1 MTASDNFVII
11 RPIHFDGQHPLD
23 SAAHTHIILINW
35 NSFDKTRRCLGS
47 LEELAQAPDHV
58 WVIDNGSTDNSAS
71 GLENYLKKSPL
82 SATLVR
88 SGQNFGFGG
97 GCNIGIQRAMEAG
110 ADSFWLLNN
119 DAIADTHALQSM
131 QEALHSDPRIG
142 AVGSVIYDLH
152 KPESVEVWGGGQ
164 VLLWAGLA
172 THFHH
177 PVAAARL
184 DYITGASLLLRRQA
198 LQDVGLFDE
207 DQFFMYW
214 EDTDLCL
221 RLRRR
226 GWKLTVA
233 ALSRIWHE
241 HSSSLG
247 RAHPLKDYY
256 VTRSTGAFLQRYTR
270 YPRVAWAIGT
280 SLRLFRRLCSFQPAN
295 WPAIHQA
302 WTGQDYAGEY
312 TDYAEREA
320 RQERRQQLRIAIEAN
335 TLQGKRAG
343 IGHYA
348 EQLCAALAENP
359 KVRLSYFTA
368 NGWSTRMPSPAGLHI
383 PKRFASTWKKKIPMG
398 RSLQLILQQW
408 QLRKLSQQWHPDVIL
423 GINYIL
429 PKTARPTVLVVHDL
443 SHLRHPEMHPP
454 GRVRFLQKHLR
465 PTLARTNVIL
475 TISRFSKQELLH
487 YFPELAGRIR
497 VIYPGIAERF
507 RQPSTDEQQ
516 RALRAALGGETRRY
530 FLFLSTLEP
539 RKNVER
545 LLRAYALLPDNVKS
559 QHPLV
564 MVGQMGWQESRFA
577 PMLDALIQ
585 RGEVL
590 MPGYLRDE
598 LLPALYQGAQALLY
612 PSLYEGFGLPPI
624 EAMAC
629 GCPVLVSQVT
639 AMPEVCGDAAIYCD
653 PLDEASI
660 RRGILQ
666 LQDDALC
673 QKLAA
678 QGRAH
683 AARFTWR
690 GDKTAAL
697 LNAAVRASS

>member
-1 MTASDNFVII
+1 MDPAI
-11 RPIHFDGQHPLD
+11 
-23 SAAHTHIILINW
+23 HTHIILINW
-35 NSFDKTRRCLGS
+35 NSFDKTRRCLRS
-47 LEELAQAPDHV
+47 LEELVQPPEHV
-58 WVIDNGSTDNSAS
+58 WVIDNGSTDNSAAA
-71 GLENYLKKSPL
+71 LENMLKTSPL
-82 SATLVR
+82 PVTLVR

-119 DAIADTHALQSM
+119 DAIADRHALHTL
-131 QEALHSDPRIG
+131 QETIHSDLQIG

-152 KPESVEVWGGGQ
+152 KPESVEVWGGGR

-172 THFHH
+172 THLHH
-177 PVAAARL
+177 PNPARL

-198 LQDVGLFDE
+198 LQDAGLFDE

-221 RLRRR
+221 RLRQR
-226 GWKLTVA
+226 GWKLAVA
-233 ALSRIWHE
+233 AHSRIWHE

-247 RAHPLKDYY
+247 RASPLKDYY
-256 VTRSTGAFLQRYTR
+256 VTRSTGAFLQRYAR
-270 YPRVAWAIGT
+270 YPGLAWGLGT
-280 SLRLFRRLCSFQPAN
+280 SVRLFRRLCSFQPAN
-295 WPAIHQA
+295 WQAIHQA
-302 WTGQDYAGEY
+302 WLGLDYSGER
-312 TDYAEREA
+312 TDYAEAEA
-320 RQERRQQLRIAIEAN
+320 RQERRQQLRIAVEAN

-359 KVRLSYFTA
+359 RIRLSYFTA
-368 NGWSTRMPSPAGLHI
+368 HGWSTSMPAPAGLHI

-408 QLRKLSQQWHPDVIL
+408 QLRKLSQQWHPDVVL

-465 PTLARTNVIL
+465 PALARSNVIL
-475 TISRFSKQELLH
+475 TISRFSKEELLH

-507 RQPSTDEQQ
+507 RQPCTAEQQ
-516 RALRAALGGETRRY
+516 RALQAALGGETRRY

-545 LLRAYALLPDNVKS
+545 LLHAYDRLPSHIKR

-564 MVGQMGWQESRFA
+564 MVGQMGWQECRFA
-577 PMLDALIQ
+577 PILHTLMQ

-660 RRGILQ
+660 RQGILQ

-673 QKLAA
+673 RKLAE

-683 AARFTWR
+683 AAQFTWQ
-690 GDKTAAL
+690 GGKIAAM
-697 LNAAVRASS
+697 LNAAVRAGS

>member
-1 MTASDNFVII
+1 M
-11 RPIHFDGQHPLD
+11 D
-23 SAAHTHIILINW
+23 SATHTHIILINW

-58 WVIDNGSTDNSAS
+58 WVIDNGSTDNSAA
-71 GLENYLKKSPL
+71 GLENYLKKSRL

-97 GCNIGIQRAMEAG
+97 GCNIGIQRAMEAD

-119 DAIADTHALQSM
+119 DAIADTHALQAM
-131 QEALHSDPRIG
+131 QTQLHSDPEIG

-152 KPESVEVWGGGQ
+152 NPEKVEVWGGGR

-172 THFHH
+172 THLHH
-177 PVAAARL
+177 PAHIASL
-184 DYITGASLLLRRQA
+184 DYITGASLLIRRKA

-226 GWKLTVA
+226 GWKLAVA
-233 ALSRIWHE
+233 ANSRIWHE

-247 RAHPLKDYY
+247 RSNPLKDYY
-256 VTRSTGAFLQRYTR
+256 VTRSTGAFLQRYAQH
-270 YPRVAWAIGT
+270 PRLAWGIGT
-280 SLRLFRRLCSFQPAN
+280 SVRLIRRLCSLQPSN

-302 WTGQDYAGEY
+302 WQGKEYNGER
-312 TDYAEREA
+312 TDYAAVEA
-320 RQERRQQLRIAIEAN
+320 RQERRKQLRIAVEAN

-368 NGWSTRMPSPAGLHI
+368 QSWSKTMPPPAGLHI
-383 PKRFASTWKKKIPMG
+383 PKRWTSTWKKKIPMG
-398 RSLQLILQQW
+398 RALQLILQKW
-408 QLRKLSQQWHPDVIL
+408 QLRKLSEQWHPDVVL

-429 PKTARPTVLVVHDL
+429 PKSERPTVLVVHDL

-465 PTLARTNVIL
+465 PALARTHAVL
-475 TISRFSKQELLH
+475 TISQFSKQELLH
-487 YFPELAGRIR
+487 FFPELAGRIR

-507 RQPSTDEQQ
+507 RQPPSPEQE
-516 RALRAALGGETRRY
+516 RALLAALGGETRRY

-545 LLRAYALLPDNVKS
+545 LLKAYDQLPKHVKS

-564 MVGQMGWQESRFA
+564 MVGQMGWQECRFA
-577 PMLDALIQ
+577 PLLHTLIQ

-598 LLPALYQGAQALLY
+598 LLPALYQRAQALLY

-629 GCPVLVSQVT
+629 GCPVLVSQIT

-653 PLDEASI
+653 PLDETSI
-660 RRGILQ
+660 RLGILQ

-683 AARFTWR
+683 AARFTWQ

-697 LNAAVRASS
+697 LNAAVRAGS

>member
-1 MTASDNFVII
+1 MVGNS
-11 RPIHFDGQHPLD
+11 LD
-23 SAAHTHIILINW
+23 PAIHTHIILINW
-35 NSFDKTRRCLGS
+35 NSFDKTRRCLRS
-47 LEELAQAPDHV
+47 LEELVQPPEHV
-58 WVIDNGSTDNSAS
+58 WVIDNGSTDNSAAA
-71 GLENYLKKSPL
+71 LENMLKTSPL
-82 SATLVR
+82 PVTLVR

-97 GCNIGIQRAMEAG
+97 GCNIGIQRAVEEG

-131 QEALHSDPRIG
+131 QEALHSDPRTG

-152 KPESVEVWGGGQ
+152 KPENVEVWGGGR

-172 THFHH
+172 THLHH
-177 PVAAARL
+177 PNPARL

-221 RLRRR
+221 RLRQR
-226 GWKLTVA
+226 GWKLAVA
-233 ALSRIWHE
+233 AHSRIWHE

-247 RAHPLKDYY
+247 RASPLKDYY
-256 VTRSTGAFLQRYTR
+256 VTRSTGAFLQRYAR
-270 YPRVAWAIGT
+270 YPSLAWGLGT
-280 SLRLFRRLCSFQPAN
+280 SVRLFRRLCSFQPAN
-295 WPAIHQA
+295 WQAIHQA
-302 WTGQDYAGEY
+302 WLGLDYSGER
-312 TDYAEREA
+312 TDYAEAEA
-320 RQERRQQLRIAIEAN
+320 RQERRQQLRIAVEAN

-359 KVRLSYFTA
+359 RIRLSYFTA
-368 NGWSTRMPSPAGLHI
+368 HGWSTSMPAPAGLHI

-408 QLRKLSQQWHPDVIL
+408 QLRKLSQQWHPDVVL

-465 PTLARTNVIL
+465 PALARSNVIL
-475 TISRFSKQELLH
+475 TISRFSKEELLH

-507 RQPSTDEQQ
+507 RQPCTAEQQ
-516 RALRAALGGETRRY
+516 RALQAALGGETRRY

-545 LLRAYALLPDNVKS
+545 LLHAYDRLPSHIKR

-577 PMLDALIQ
+577 PMLATLIQ

-590 MPGYLRDE
+590 IPGYLRDE

-639 AMPEVCGDAAIYCD
+639 AMPEVCGDAAVYCD

-660 RRGILQ
+660 RQGILQ
-666 LQDDALC
+666 LLDDALC
-673 QKLAA
+673 RKLAE
-678 QGRAH
+678 QGHAH
-683 AARFTWR
+683 AAQFTWQ
-690 GDKTAAL
+690 GIKIAAL
-697 LNAAVRASS
+697 LNAAVRAGS